1 MPEKMKELHVT
12 VSLNNFHTLGGKDQS
27 AYFVTIEGI
36 GRFKHLLSYRTKQ
49 EAEALVTEMARSV
62 AGIYMAE
69 AKSRAGKSP
78 ISMGGFG
85 KKPCKSRKR

>member
-12 VSLNNFHTLGGKDQS
+12 VSLNNFHKLGGKDES

-49 EAEALVTEMARSV
+49 DAEALVTEMARSV

-69 AKSRAGKSP
+69 SKSRADRTP
-78 ISMGGFG
+78 TDVGGFG
-85 KKPCKSRKR
+85 KKSHKLRKR